1 MKIPLKQLIIVA
13 GPTAVGKTRFAI
25 ELAQL
30 FYTEIISA
38 DSRQFYKE
46 MCIGTAVPSSEE
58 LVAVPHHFIQN
69 ISITEPYNV
78 HKYEMEAL
86 SKINELFE
94 KHDILIAVGGSGL
107 YLNALAYGIDEL
119 PDPSEETRKFLEEVH
134 QNDGVEGLRMLLQK
148 YDPEFYGQVD
158 LQNPSRIKRALE
170 VCLTTGDKY
179 SKLRIGT
186 KKKRDFEIKWI
197 GLKQDRPKLYDRIN
211 RRVDLMITEG
221 LLEEVKQLY
230 PSKELNALNTVG
242 YREFFQWLD
251 GEQTY
256 EWAVEKVKTN
266 SRRYAKRQMTWF
278 TKNEDIEWLEM
289 DDLAAKDKLFTHL
302 KNTIPCSST

>member
-1 MKIPLKQLIIVA
+1 MTPQKQLIIIA

-30 FYTEIISA
+30 FSTEIISA

-58 LVAVPHHFIQN
+58 LAGAPHHFIQN
-69 ISITEPYNV
+69 ISIEDAYNV
-78 HKYEMEAL
+78 HKYEMEAIA
-86 SKINELFE
+86 KIHELFE
-94 KHDILIAVGGSGL
+94 KHDVLIVVGGSGL

-119 PDPSEETRKFLEEVH
+119 PDPSEETRTYLEEVF
-134 QNDGVEGLRMLLQK
+134 QNDGVEGLRMMLQK
-148 YDPEFYGQVD
+148 YDPEFYEQVD
-158 LQNPSRIKRALE
+158 LQNPNRIKRALE

-179 SKLRIGT
+179 SKLRLGT
-186 KKKRDFEIKWI
+186 KKKRDFAIKWI

-211 RRVDLMITEG
+211 RRVELMIAEG
-221 LLEEVKQLY
+221 LLEEVKHLY
-230 PSKELNALNTVG
+230 PRKDLNALNTVG

-251 GEQTY
+251 GEETY

-278 TKNEDIEWLEM
+278 TKNEDIEWLDM
-289 DDLAAKDKLFTHL
+289 DDLATKEKLFFHL
-302 KNTIPCSST
+302 KNTISCSNI

>member
-1 MKIPLKQLIIVA
+1 MKAPQKQLLIIA

-30 FYTEIISA
+30 FSTEIISA

-58 LVAVPHHFIQN
+58 LAGAPHHFIQN
-69 ISITEPYNV
+69 ISIAEPYNV

-86 SKINELFE
+86 TKIHKLFE
-94 KHDILIAVGGSGL
+94 KQDVLIAVGGSGL

-119 PDPSEETRKFLEEVH
+119 PDPSEETRTYLEEVF
-134 QNDGVEGLRMLLQK
+134 QNDGVEGLRMLLRK
-148 YDPEFYGQVD
+148 YDPEFYKQVD
-158 LQNPSRIKRALE
+158 LQNPNRIKRALE

-179 SKLRIGT
+179 SKLRLGT
-186 KKKRDFEIKWI
+186 KKKRGFDIKWI
-197 GLKQDRPKLYDRIN
+197 GLKQDRAKLYDRIN
-211 RRVDLMITEG
+211 LRVDLMITEG

-230 PSKELNALNTVG
+230 PRKDLNALNTVG
-242 YREFFQWLD
+242 YREFFKWLD
-251 GEQTY
+251 GEETY
-256 EWAVEKVKTN
+256 EWAVDKVKTN

-278 TKNEDIEWLEM
+278 TKNEDIEWLDM
-289 DDLAAKDKLFTHL
+289 DDLAAKEKLFTHL
-302 KNTIPCSST
+302 KNTISCSNI